1 MNALIQSHLP
11 ALESLCKKYAVSE
24 LYLFGSAL
32 TEDFSEES
40 DLDFAVVFQ
49 SHLSPVEYGSAYLD
63 LLGELENLFNRKI
76 DLVSYR
82 VIKNPVF
89 KAELDRTKQTLYAAA

>member
-1 MNALIQSHLP
+1 
-11 ALESLCKKYAVSE
+11 
-24 LYLFGSAL
+24 LFGSAL
-32 TEDFSEES
+32 TEDFSETS

-49 SHLSPVEYGSAYLD
+49 SRLSPVEYGSAYLD
-63 LLGELENLFNRKI
+63 LLSDLEELFNRKV

>member
-11 ALESLCKKYAVSE
+11 ALELLCKKYAVSE
-24 LYLFGSAL
+24 LFLFGSAL
-32 TEDFSEES
+32 TANFSETS

-49 SHLSPVEYGSAYLD
+49 PHLSPIEYGSAYLD
-63 LLGELENLFNRKI
+63 LLSELEELFNRKV